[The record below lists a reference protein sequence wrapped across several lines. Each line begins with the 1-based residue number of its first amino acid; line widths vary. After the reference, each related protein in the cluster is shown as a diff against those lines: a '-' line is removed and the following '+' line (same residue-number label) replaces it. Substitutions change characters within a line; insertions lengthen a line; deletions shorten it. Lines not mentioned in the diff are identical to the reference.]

1 MTLFSHTNF
10 WCFHHLVLI
19 TQHAFA
25 TVKGSMP
32 IKKRHLFL
40 KMEPKSATDIMAIAA
55 SVVEIAIF
63 VCDMLLEGVSP
74 GLSTPRAYSLFFFF
88 FFSIHLT
95 PREVTSGETITYRRD
110 SSFLKNHFP
119 TLTRRPWG
127 EWGQNSSSY
136 MKYLVTDRPAWSLKK
151 QDGDCR
157 S

>member
-1 MTLFSHTNF
+1 MFPPSCPDYPACLCNRKGVYADKKTTLVPKDGTEVCYRYHGDRCVSRWDCDICL
-10 WCFHHLVLI
+10 WCVTGRGVARPFH
-19 TQHAFA
+19 A
-25 TVKGSMP
+25 SS
-32 IKKRHLFL
+32 LF
-40 KMEPKSATDIMAIAA
+40 P
-55 SVVEIAIF
+55 
-63 VCDMLLEGVSP
+63 
-74 GLSTPRAYSLFFFF
+74 FFFF
-88 FFSIHLT
+88 FFKIHLT
-95 PREVTSGETITYRRD
+95 PSEVTSGETITYRRD